1 MAPRAHARRAVEAL
15 LACACLSPP
24 AVSAFQID
32 QSQSQTTLSKD
43 VFLALRRTLCARPA
57 APIASTARPPHT
69 THARNPAARRAI
81 LHAHRIR
88 RHYADMP
95 AHSTIAGSSSPSSSP
110 SASSSPSSSITG
122 TRARSGGR
130 PSSKPKSGAGDSP
143 RRRRRPRMAAAA
155 AARRRRRERRRTA
168 QRRTAQRSRR
178 RPRRPNRRPS
188 RRRRRRVTDRPFL
201 RVYILRVQGR

>member
-1 MAPRAHARRAVEAL
+1 MAPPARARRAALL
-15 LACACLSPP
+15 LACACVSPP

-88 RHYADMP
+88 RHYADTP

-155 AARRRRRERRRTA
+155 ARRRRRERRRTA
-168 QRRTAQRSRR
+168 QRRTAQPSRR

-201 RVYILRVQGR
+201 RVYILSAGR